1 MTSTSTSTGHAS
13 VTLSFT
19 NAADPDTAQ
28 MQVQN
33 KLALLTSRLPQA
45 VQDTGVTVSKSST
58 GFLMV
63 IGFVSTDGKMSSTD
77 LADYV
82 DTSLNDTIKRVP
94 GVGETGLFGS
104 AFAMRRYRK
113 SAWKGQRLD

>member
-1 MTSTSTSTGHAS
+1 MTSTSTSTGRAS

-33 KLALLTSRLPQA
+33 KLALVTSRLPPA

-58 GFLMV
+58 GFRLL

-77 LADYV
+77 LAAYV
-82 DTSLNDTIKRVP
+82 ETNLTDTKNTCQGHR
-94 GVGETGLFGS
+94 EE
-104 AFAMRRYRK
+104 RK
-113 SAWKGQRLD
+113 TARE